1 VSTIPGWLLRHRA
14 DIEPYLGPSAYGPRY
29 GPVLAGVRGFLDQ
42 QTRLVRAADG
52 SQVTSTS
59 TFLCRLDVDAPA
71 GSRVTLPDGRKTT
84 VIAALRRDGKGL
96 PTPDHLEVQ
105 LV

>member
-1 VSTIPGWLLRHRA
+1 MPGWLRRHRV
-14 DIEPYLGPSAYGPRY
+14 DIEPYLGASAYGPRY
-29 GPVLAGVRGFLDQ
+29 GPVVARVRGFLDE
-42 QTRLVRAADG
+42 QTRMVRAADG
-52 SQVTSTS
+52 SQAVSSS
-59 TFLCRLDVDAPA
+59 TFYCLLSVDAPP

-84 VIAALRRDGKGL
+84 VIVALRRDGKGL